1 MGTLARPLFIA
12 KANAAAAAKIKI
24 VTISVGL
31 LADKALMQQV
41 ADIGGGIHFNV
52 PAGTSI
58 ATVRTQLQA
67 VFREIASSRPLKL
80 VDAN

>member
-1 MGTLARPLFIA
+1 MITE
-12 KANAAAAAKIKI
+12 ANAAAAAKIKI

-31 LADKALMQQV
+31 LADKVLMQQV

-80 VDAN
+80 VDAD